1 MTEAADQSVYY
12 IVDAALKD
20 WRQGDVAVVKS
31 FNHFAD
37 LRRPV
42 TDASIE
48 LSKTSAVA
56 NVSTAR
62 IGTKVEGL
70 VVLTQTC
77 DIQRSS
83 LKRPYIELC
92 PLIRIEV
99 GDAKSAA
106 AGDLPR
112 YAALPSLGEDAV
124 ADLDRIMT
132 VEKGWLSFAA
142 RTQGWVSDAE
152 IRNFQAAVARRYQ
165 RFAFPDDFTIAASKL
180 RDKIISRHGKP
191 SSAEGQLFSLVK
203 HIRVKAEPHW
213 SSSEIEVTIS
223 FILEADTLGEIPEE
237 LVDSQPYSDTLKW
250 LAAKQ
255 RTSTEIAERIL
266 SEPSSPAKDILW
278 TRLTE
283 AWARSCKPRGCV
295 SSIFGEVRDASEY
308 PISEYWESSPLDLDY
323 LSTSDSDIPSGV
335 VAVLPV
341 DASAEKAPESLPPE
355 KESRHFLRKIFRR

>member
-1 MTEAADQSVYY
+1 MTEAADRSVYD
-12 IVDAALKD
+12 IVDATMKD

-42 TDASIE
+42 TDASIQ
-48 LSKTSAVA
+48 LSKSPVA
-56 NVSTAR
+56 ANMTTTR
-62 IGTKVEGL
+62 IGTTVEGL

-92 PLIRIEV
+92 PLIRVE
-99 GDAKSAA
+99 ASEARSAA
-106 AGDLPR
+106 AGELPR
-112 YAALPSLGEDAV
+112 YAAVPTLGEDAV
-124 ADLDRIMT
+124 ADLDRVMT

-142 RTQGWVSDAE
+142 RIQGWVSDAE
-152 IRNFQAAVARRYQ
+152 IRNFQATVARRYQ
-165 RFAFPDDFTIAASKL
+165 RFAFPDDFTVSAAKL
-180 RDKIISRHGKP
+180 REKIVSRHGKP

-213 SSSEIEVTIS
+213 SHPEVEVTLS
-223 FILEADTLGEIPEE
+223 FILEAHALGEIPEE
-237 LVDSQPYSDTLKW
+237 LVDSRPYGDALKW
-250 LAAKQ
+250 LAVKQ

-283 AWARSCKPRGCV
+283 AWARSCKPRGSV

-323 LSTSDSDIPSGV
+323 LSTSESDIRAG
-335 VAVLPV
+335 
-341 DASAEKAPESLPPE
+341 
-355 KESRHFLRKIFRR
+355 